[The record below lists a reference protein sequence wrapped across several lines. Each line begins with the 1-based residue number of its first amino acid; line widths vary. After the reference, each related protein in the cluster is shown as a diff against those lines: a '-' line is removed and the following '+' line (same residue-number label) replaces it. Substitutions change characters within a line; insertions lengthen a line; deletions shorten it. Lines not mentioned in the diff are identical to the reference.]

1 MKYWSLSILFSCMF
15 LLGACLAG
23 VTSAPTPPLQAPV
36 LVPAAQPAAN
46 VTAPPQRILL
56 IGSLFSKDIDIF
68 LKGLVQAANPT
79 AQLEVASIIL
89 PAT

>member
-1 MKYWSLSILFSCMF
+1 M
-15 LLGACLAG
+15 
-23 VTSAPTPPLQAPV
+23 PPFHAPV
-36 LVPAAQPAAN
+36 IIPTAQVSALVPVHAAAQLPDS
-46 VTAPPQRILL
+46 PQRILL
-56 IGSLFSKDIDIF
+56 IGSLFSQDIDIF